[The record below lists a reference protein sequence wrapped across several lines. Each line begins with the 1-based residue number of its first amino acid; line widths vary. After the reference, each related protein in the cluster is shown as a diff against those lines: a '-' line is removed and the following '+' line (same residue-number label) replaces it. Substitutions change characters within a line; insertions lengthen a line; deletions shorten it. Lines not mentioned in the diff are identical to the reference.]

1 MAIEFYRLRHAN
13 DFLSIA
19 TETPIELEG
28 KLWPS
33 VEHFVTAQMFAD
45 PWFQEKIRN
54 TRASQ
59 LLRLSTRIKGQFPR
73 ADWPQMRDEVM
84 YRANAAKFAQHPT
97 LRARLMATE
106 DEELVLKTIYHK
118 HFGDGGDG
126 SGQNMLGKILMRIR
140 RELRSSAQ

>member
-106 DEELVLKTIYHK
+106 DGELVKKLSTT
-118 HFGDGGDG
+118 
-126 SGQNMLGKILMRIR
+126 STLAMAATAAARICWAR
-140 RELRSSAQ
+140 F

>member
-1 MAIEFYRLRHAN
+1 MAIEFYRLKHAN

-73 ADWPQMRDEVM
+73 VEWSQMRDEAM

-118 HFGDGGDG
+118 HFGDG
-126 SGQNMLGKILMRIR
+126 
-140 RELRSSAQ
+140 